1 MYFLILSTKLML
13 LKLSHCES
21 AMSKL
26 KNSTA
31 HLMDPGAAV
40 RGILCAQVP
49 ILLSFLIYVVIVQF
63 HDVCT
68 QFKTL
73 QLHKFYLRNTNFI
86 IILNICCQSCQ
97 YDWTNFEA
105 QMGSMR
111 VKVDFLTPFPNA
123 TQCLNVYTTPNYQ
136 FHIYSLNMLSLLLS
150 HKSRNP

>member
-49 ILLSFLIYVVIVQF
+49 ILLSFLIYVVIHSIVSRCLYLVQ
-63 HDVCT
+63 
-68 QFKTL
+68 
-73 QLHKFYLRNTNFI
+73 NT
-86 IILNICCQSCQ
+86 
-97 YDWTNFEA
+97 
-105 QMGSMR
+105 
-111 VKVDFLTPFPNA
+111 
-123 TQCLNVYTTPNYQ
+123 TTPQ
-136 FHIYSLNMLSLLLS
+136 ILST
-150 HKSRNP
+150 